1 MTAEHRSVRTGFL
14 RSAERFADRPALE
27 LDGRV
32 LTYRQLRDQ
41 AASLAVALDSHARP
55 TSRC

>member
-41 AASLAVALDSHARP
+41 AASLAVALDDN
-55 TSRC
+55 CFV